1 MEINNKTPLKIL
13 SIIMA
18 KGSKGASNSMKVQ
31 FGKRKSGKASK
42 GKNKHARKVSKYRG
56 QGR

>member
-1 MEINNKTPLKIL
+1 
-13 SIIMA
+13 MA
-18 KGSKGASNSMKVQ
+18 KAKGGAVTGKVQ
-31 FGKRKSGKASK
+31 FGKRKSGKAKASK